1 MLDVSL
7 SDSDDGPESL
17 SECSI
22 FAVRIGAKLNDHI
35 IDKRFNEVP
44 SEELRLKDMG
54 TLPERC
60 IGEVVVLN
68 VLFD

>member
-22 FAVRIGAKLNDHI
+22 FAVRIGAKLNDHR
-35 IDKRFNEVP
+35 IDKRFDGVS
-44 SEELRLKDMG
+44 SEDLRLKDMG
-54 TLPERC
+54 MSREKCMREVGVLRC
-60 IGEVVVLN
+60 AV
-68 VLFD
+68 